1 MICLI
6 WSFLT
11 EALSFSPLCSLLI
24 GHEVLR
30 VAERLV
36 VLSRWQET
44 AEHRRV
50 LLKQSQLLFLILFCF
65 ALLVYTYIPYT
76 GNWEQTVQ

>member
-6 WSFLT
+6 WDFLT
-11 EALSFSPLCSLLI
+11 EALSFSPLCGLLI

-30 VAERLV
+30 VAERLL
-36 VLSRWQET
+36 VLPRWQET

-50 LLKQSQLLFLILFCF
+50 LLKQPQLLFFILFCF
-65 ALLVYTYIPYT
+65 ALLVYIPQCT
-76 GNWEQTVQ
+76 LGANCTV